1 MAAFSVLHRAMCAI
15 LLPHR
20 DGHQNGQHSGHI
32 LHIRFVCCRPG
43 GRRGDTEQ
51 VVAQWQHLVAFVKAM
66 VMLHRAM
73 PHGLLQC
80 LCTAIEMAC
89 NGGAFIRPRQ
99 LFCLA

>member
-1 MAAFSVLHRAMCAI
+1 MRAV

-66 VMLHRAM
+66 VMLHWAM